1 MSTLAHS
8 YARALA
14 CTDCGVGHGTHA
26 RFVAKQAAVLEAFTK
41 IGSTIATAD
50 IACGIQIAIGEHTD
64 PRGVAAGAGACDVGE
79 VGDVVARDR
88 CDTEKRQKSTQRYG

>member
-1 MSTLAHS
+1 MSTLSHS

-14 CTDCGVGHGTHA
+14 CADGGVGHGTHA
-26 RFVAKQAAVLEAFTK
+26 RFVAKEAAVLEAFAK

-50 IACGIQIAIGEHTD
+50 IASGIQIAIGEHTD
-64 PRGVAAGAGACDVGE
+64 LRGVAAGAGD

-88 CDTEKRQKSTQRYG
+88 CGTEKRQKSTQRYG

>member
-1 MSTLAHS
+1 MSTLSHS

-14 CTDCGVGHGTHA
+14 CADGGVGHGTHA
-26 RFVAKQAAVLEAFTK
+26 CFVAKEAAVLEAFAK

-50 IACGIQIAIGEHTD
+50 IASGIKIAIGEHTD
-64 PRGVAAGAGACDVGE
+64 LRGVAAGAGAGD